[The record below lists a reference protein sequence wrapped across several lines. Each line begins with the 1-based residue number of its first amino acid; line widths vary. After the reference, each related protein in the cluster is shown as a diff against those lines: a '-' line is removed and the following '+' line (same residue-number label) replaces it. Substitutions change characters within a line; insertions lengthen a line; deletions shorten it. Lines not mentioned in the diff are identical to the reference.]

1 MLLHVP
7 HRVFNSIIDTLH
19 RTVDIAANTH
29 SIGQVQILWANVDK
43 NHSQLLLYPKTKCTP
58 GGITDRLMSDYP
70 NMHGDMSAGSGLNFL
85 TRDEDH
91 ARAFIERHQN
101 KLMFGSDC
109 DDRVGSGP
117 ACDGAQIL
125 AGIRRLAPNPAAARK
140 ILCENAK
147 RLLRLSS
154 V

>member
-1 MLLHVP
+1 
-7 HRVFNSIIDTLH
+7 
-19 RTVDIAANTH
+19 
-29 SIGQVQILWANVDK
+29 
-43 NHSQLLLYPKTKCTP
+43 
-58 GGITDRLMSDYP
+58 
-70 NMHGDMSAGSGLNFL
+70 MSAGSGLNFL

-91 ARAFIERHQN
+91 ARAFIERHQD

-125 AGIRRLAPNPAAARK
+125 AGIRRLAPSQAATRK